1 MDTMT
6 GKRRR
11 TGPGRMVAPLLVAAL
26 CACGAARDGAVT
38 PEPAGLLPLGDGKVS
53 TSPRVGYVFACQT
66 VFRGAP
72 AGSAPWISGTSWD
85 PAAKPVVQGAADWP
99 DAQLTI
105 TREGASRVVRTNN
118 LPTHTTGTFPIART
132 DPAFAYDGNPNPIR
146 AQEVL
151 LRLTAAP
158 QAAAAPGCVPQGLIG
173 VTLSGAAL
181 YNALDVDGRDA
192 AAHEVQDTCSGH
204 PQAQGQY
211 HYHSYSPC
219 LGGDAGKRGQHSD
232 LVGYALDGFGVYG
245 PFGEGGARLTNADL
259 DVCHGHTHS
268 VAWDGAA
275 ATLYHYHVTAEYP
288 YSIGCFRGT
297 PATVARAARTRA

>member
-1 MDTMT
+1 MNTFT
-6 GKRRR
+6 GWR
-11 TGPGRMVAPLLVAAL
+11 TGAGRLLAPLLVALL
-26 CACGAARDGAVT
+26 CACGAGRDGAVG
-38 PEPAGLLPLGDGKVS
+38 PEPAGRLPLGDGKIS
-53 TSPRVGYVFACQT
+53 TSPRVGYVFSCQT
-66 VFRGAP
+66 VFGANP
-72 AGSAPWISGTSWD
+72 PTGSAPWISGTSWH
-85 PAAKPVVQGAADWP
+85 PAAKPVVRGSVDWP

-105 TREGASRVVRTNN
+105 AREGASRVVRSNN

-132 DPAFAYDGNPNPIR
+132 DPAFVYDGNPNPIR

-151 LRLTAAP
+151 LRLPAVP
-158 QAAAAPGCVPQGLIG
+158 QAAAAPGCVPQGMIG

-181 YNALDVDGRDA
+181 YNALDVAGRDA
-192 AAHEVQDTCSGH
+192 AAHEVQDACSGH
-204 PQAQGQY
+204 PQRDGQY

-219 LGGDAGKRGQHSD
+219 LDDTAGARGQHSD

-245 PFGEGGARLTNADL
+245 PLGEGGARLSNADL

-268 VAWDGAA
+268 VTWDGAA